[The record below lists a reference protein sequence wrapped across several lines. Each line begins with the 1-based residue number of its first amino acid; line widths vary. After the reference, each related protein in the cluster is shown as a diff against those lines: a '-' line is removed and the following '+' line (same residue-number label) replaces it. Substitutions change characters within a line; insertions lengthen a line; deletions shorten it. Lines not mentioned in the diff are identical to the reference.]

1 MTWVAVGVTAGSAV
15 AGGVM
20 GSMGRDRN
28 KTLSETQQGS
38 SGGTS
43 QSQSTFV
50 PNQSA
55 LPFYGYTA
63 GQANNLMQSPV
74 PFFPGQ
80 TYVGPSAPTQ
90 IGSALQMGA
99 IPGMLG
105 AAGQQGQAANTALG
119 NFNFLSNAAN
129 VAGNPYVGGMA
140 DEITRRM
147 NQNLMEQQLPALQ
160 QGAQQVNAL
169 GSSRLGVAQGQAM
182 GRHQRELGG
191 ALAGLYNDA
200 YGQGLTAQTN
210 ALGALGGLQQ
220 GMLAPSQTIL
230 GAGNVAY
237 GVGQNVEG
245 YQQKAL
251 EDAMARFS
259 YQYQEPYQ
267 RLQLAGQAAGM
278 LQPLGTQYGSASN
291 YGQSSGVGT
300 GANPNYQSAGQ
311 AFLGGAMTGASIG
324 KMFSD
329 RRLKRNVERIG
340 TTPGG
345 YPWYRFEYLWGEPGE
360 GVMADEVPPDWVIQH
375 PSGYAMVDYGEV
387 Q

>member
-1 MTWVAVGVTAGSAV
+1 MLPLAAMMAIGAL
-15 AGGVM
+15 AGGAM
-20 GSMGRDRN
+20 GAAGRDKN
-28 KTLSETQQGS
+28 QTLSQTQQGS

-50 PNQSA
+50 PNPAA
-55 LPFYGYTA
+55 LPLYGYTA
-63 GQANNLMQSPV
+63 GQANQLMQSPV
-74 PFFPGQ
+74 PYFPGQ

-160 QGAQQVNAL
+160 QGALNVNAL
-169 GSSRLGVAQGQAM
+169 GSSRLGLAQGEAM

-191 ALAGLYNDA
+191 ALQNLYGNA
-200 YGQGLTAQTN
+200 YGQGLSAQQG
-210 ALGALGGLQQ
+210 ALGSLGGLQQ

-230 GAGNVAY
+230 GAGNVAS
-237 GVGQNVEG
+237 GVGQNVEE
-245 YQQKAL
+245 YQKKAL
-251 EDAMARFS
+251 DDAMARFA
-259 YQYQEPYQ
+259 YQYSEPYQ

-278 LQPLGTQYGSASN
+278 LQPLGTQYGSGVN
-291 YGQSSGVGT
+291 WGQSAGVGT

-311 AFLGGAMTGASIG
+311 AFLGGAMSGAGMMGSA
-324 KMFSD
+324 FSD

-360 GVMADEVPPDWVIQH
+360 GVMADEVPQDWVIQH
-375 PSGYAMVDYGEV
+375 PSGYAKVDYGRV